1 MHRTPRLLALLALIL
16 ALVGCSAHSGGQS
29 QVATQAGNAP
39 AQDSGALP
47 SGPQATAVP
56 RSPTE
61 PGQGPSTERQVTRT
75 GALTIRTGDVQQA
88 AARLREIAQAHQ
100 GIVVDEQIHVVGDTS
115 EPTRV
120 VISAPSASLT
130 RVMDEAATVGEVL
143 DRSVT
148 ATDVTDRVVD
158 VDARIRTLRA
168 SIERIR
174 TLMQRTGSI
183 KEIAS
188 VEGELTERQGELE
201 SLLATQA
208 ALKNQVERA
217 PITVTLVRPDQ
228 VTVPANPLVVGLVQG
243 WEALQKSISV
253 LLTVVGGVLPFALV
267 GALIAWPLV
276 HRRRTRGSRGA
287 DNVSPP
293 PDRHAS
299 QD

>member
-16 ALVGCSAHSGGQS
+16 ALVGCSVGSGSQGQV
-29 QVATQAGNAP
+29 VAQGAAAP

-61 PGQGPSTERQVTRT
+61 PGQGPATERQVTRT

-88 AARLREIAQAHQ
+88 AARLREIAQANQ
-100 GIVVDEQIHVVGDTS
+100 GIVVDEQLHVGDSSGT
-115 EPTRV
+115 TRV
-120 VISAPSASLT
+120 VLSVPSASLT
-130 RVMDEAATVGEVL
+130 RVMDEAATVGEVV

-174 TLMQRTGSI
+174 ALMQRAGSI

-188 VEGELTERQGELE
+188 VEGELTDRQGELE

-228 VTVPANPLVVGLVQG
+228 LAIPANPLVVGLIQG

-276 HRRRTRGSRGA
+276 HRRRTRGRRG
-287 DNVSPP
+287 DENVSPP